1 MIMTKEPFSN
11 INISLTINDDDDDD
25 NDHDD
30 DDDDD
35 DDEIMAAW
43 YPCFVD
49 VFDIP

>member
-11 INISLTINDDDDDD
+11 INISLTINDDDDD